1 MACKSSKTKLTLEN
15 EEILLRI
22 FSDLLNVNREIL
34 EVDKAKQNI
43 YSDILTQL
51 VELTESTQEI
61 ANRMP
66 YFE

>member
-1 MACKSSKTKLTLEN
+1 MACKSSTKLTLEN

-22 FSDLLNVNREIL
+22 FSDLLNVNKEML

-66 YFE
+66 YFD